1 MPKTTSNKDFNG
13 AECKPGIQIYS
24 NTWSK
29 KQREQMISRIA
40 GGRWLNSKVGL
51 LNMAGYGG

>member
-24 NTWSK
+24 NTWSN
-29 KQREQMISRIA
+29 REQQMISRIA
-40 GGRWLNSKVGL
+40 GGRWLNGKVGL
-51 LNMAGYGG
+51 LNMAEYGG

>member
-29 KQREQMISRIA
+29 KQRTANDFPHCRRKVIKQQ
-40 GGRWLNSKVGL
+40 GGFIE
-51 LNMAGYGG
+51 YGG